1 MITIDTKKYVYDF
14 PINTLYQLEMIN
26 YNYKFTDY
34 QNTTRYFE
42 RTIIMT
48 TFILPYSIILLQFT
62 LWWFLT
68 LINCKFLLLKK
79 YAANKICAHFL
90 STVFY
95 QMCGLKVNIVKIIS
109 HLIMVCESAWYK
121 NIVQLI
127 Q

>member
-62 LWWFLT
+62 L
-68 LINCKFLLLKK
+68 
-79 YAANKICAHFL
+79 
-90 STVFY
+90 
-95 QMCGLKVNIVKIIS
+95 
-109 HLIMVCESAWYK
+109 
-121 NIVQLI
+121 
-127 Q
+127 